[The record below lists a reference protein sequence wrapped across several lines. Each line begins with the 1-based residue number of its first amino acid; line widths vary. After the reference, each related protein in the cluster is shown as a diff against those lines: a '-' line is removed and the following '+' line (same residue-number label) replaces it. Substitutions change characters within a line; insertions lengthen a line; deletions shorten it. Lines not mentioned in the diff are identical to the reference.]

1 MKQQFVITVIA
12 LTDWLIFFHWLMY
25 RVRTVWR
32 DELEVLALK
41 ESVEEGWV
49 MLICSNIPVYNLVK
63 YIGVGTVV
71 ELMRILHTSNSQE
84 RKCVVMNNIMCVI
97 YCVIEH
103 IISK

>member
-1 MKQQFVITVIA
+1 MVDFFS
-12 LTDWLIFFHWLMY
+12 LTDVQGEDGVKGRAGGPGSKGIRGRGVSDVVDLFKH
-25 RVRTVWR
+25 
-32 DELEVLALK
+32 
-41 ESVEEGWV
+41 
-49 MLICSNIPVYNLVK
+49 NLVK

-71 ELMRILHTSNSQE
+71 ELMRILHTSNSHE